1 MGGACMRIVG
11 DMKFKAYNNRYTLH
25 NHIAE
30 CGIICTDK
38 NVGMPKK
45 TSERDFLLNPGI
57 MEGYA

>member
-1 MGGACMRIVG
+1 MRILG
-11 DMKFKAYNNRYTLH
+11 DDMTLETYNSRH
-25 NHIAE
+25 ARVCRIAD

-57 MEGYA
+57 LEGYA